1 MPRPRGFTLLEL
13 LLVVALVSL
22 LAGIVAPR
30 VLGWAEAARA
40 RAALDALRGHLLA
53 QPALAFHAQRPRVL
67 TQAPEDWPLPAGWR
81 MELAAPLRWEANGMA
96 AAGRVRI
103 LAGTDQLADW
113 VLQAPG
119 GEVRA
124 ATPAD
129 GPFGAGTAGRQGNA
143 RAPWAASAPA
153 EGPAAAPRP

>member
-13 LLVVALVSL
+13 LLVVALVAL
-22 LAGIVAPR
+22 LSALVAPR

-40 RAALDALRGHLLA
+40 RSALDELRTVLQA
-53 QPALAFHAQRPRVL
+53 QPALAFHAQQPRTVA
-67 TQAPEDWPLPAGWR
+67 QAPADWPLPAGWR
-81 MELAAPLRWEANGMA
+81 IELAAPLHWEANGMA
-96 AAGRVRI
+96 APGRLRIRAG
-103 LAGTDQLADW
+103 GDQLADW

-129 GPFGAGTAGRQGNA
+129 GPFHRPRTEEPA
-143 RAPWAASAPA
+143 R
-153 EGPAAAPRP
+153 

>member
-13 LLVVALVSL
+13 LLVVALVAL
-22 LAGIVAPR
+22 LSALVAPR

-40 RAALDALRGHLLA
+40 RSALDELRTVLQA
-53 QPALAFHAQRPRVL
+53 QPALAFHAQ
-67 TQAPEDWPLPAGWR
+67 QARTVAQVPADWPLPAGWR
-81 MELAAPLRWEANGMA
+81 IELVAPLHWEANGMA
-96 AAGRVRI
+96 APGRLRVR
-103 LAGTDQLADW
+103 AGGDPLADW

-129 GPFGAGTAGRQGNA
+129 GPFHRDQTKEPER
-143 RAPWAASAPA
+143 
-153 EGPAAAPRP
+153 

>member
-13 LLVVALVSL
+13 LLVVALVTL
-22 LAGIVAPR
+22 LSAMVAPR

-40 RAALDALRGHLLA
+40 RSALDELRTVLQA
-53 QPALAFHAQRPRVL
+53 QPALAFHARQPRTVAR
-67 TQAPEDWPLPAGWR
+67 APDDWPLPADWR
-81 MELAAPLRWEANGMA
+81 LELAAPLRWEANGMA
-96 AAGRVRI
+96 APGRIRIHAGGDRI
-103 LAGTDQLADW
+103 ADW

-129 GPFGAGTAGRQGNA
+129 GPFMRPGTEDSA
-143 RAPWAASAPA
+143 R
-153 EGPAAAPRP
+153 